1 MCHKFI
7 EREIEMENC
16 AFCKGVLNFLE
27 KINENTVDMD
37 NAVSDI
43 CGALEAAAEDIRLGR
58 VELSLAAP
66 PNELEPEG
74 VIKSGEMYLNP
85 NGYEDDG
92 VVINYTTKEGGR
104 VVSSFMPVKGEKW
117 SDEEK
122 AMIGLLSKS
131 CYIIT
136 GRARIMSLME
146 KSLYIDRM
154 TGICNTDGFM
164 RYGGMLAA
172 RGLLVNYAAAF
183 INIKNF
189 KYVNQLFGS
198 RQGDALLKKFAQ
210 AMDKFIK
217 DDGKFARL
225 GGDNFVLLIKKGRIT
240 DLRAFVDALS
250 FEMGEGEMKQ
260 LYNLRLRMGIYEAVE
275 TDTMGD
281 IMNKSSIAFNAAKSD
296 ERKDVVFF
304 SPVLLEEAIHKKKI
318 STLFPSA
325 LDNGEFVVY
334 YQPKVRLSDN
344 KLCGC
349 EALCRW
355 IRDGKI
361 VPPMDFIPVLETE
374 GSICRLDFYVFEAV
388 CADIK
393 RWLEMGLDPVRVSVN
408 FSKRHLHN
416 QRLADRIL
424 GIIRKYGIDGRY
436 IEVELTEMTGA
447 EDLTAMSVFV
457 DKMKDNGVATSIDD
471 FGTGYSSLNLLK
483 DLDVDVIK
491 LDKSFFTNI
500 NDADGGISTDRIV
513 VKNIV
518 NMVNELNMEA
528 VSEGVETH
536 AQAEFLRKMKCSMAQ
551 GFLFDRP
558 LPKDEFEKRLS
569 DESFY
574 ADKG

>member
-1 MCHKFI
+1 
-7 EREIEMENC
+7 MENC
-16 AFCKGVLNFLE
+16 AFCGGVLKFFE
-27 KINENTVDMD
+27 KINENVDNIDNAMD
-37 NAVSDI
+37 NITVA
-43 CGALEAAAEDIRLGR
+43 AEAAAEEIKLGK
-58 VELSLAAP
+58 VTLSLDAP
-66 PNELEPEG
+66 PSELEPEG
-74 VIKSGEMYLNP
+74 VHKYGEFYLSSK
-85 NGYEDDG
+85 GFEEDG
-92 VVINYTTKEGGR
+92 VEKQFTTKEGG
-104 VVSSFMPVKGEKW
+104 VVCISFLPVKGEKW
-117 SDEEK
+117 NISEK
-122 AMIGLLSKS
+122 SMIAVLIKS
-131 CYIIT
+131 CYIIS
-136 GRARIMSLME
+136 GRARVMSLME
-146 KSLYIDRM
+146 KSLYTDRM
-154 TGICNTDGFM
+154 TGICNTEGFM
-164 RYGGMLAA
+164 RYGGMLVA
-172 RGLLVNYAAAF
+172 RHQLVNYAAAF

-198 RQGDALLKKFAQ
+198 RQGDVLLRKFSQ
-210 AMDKFIK
+210 AMDSFVK

-240 DLRAFVDALS
+240 DLRAFADALS
-250 FEMGEGEMKQ
+250 FEMGEGDMRQ

-281 IMNKSSIAFNAAKSD
+281 IMNKSSIAFNAARSD

-304 SPVLLEEAIHKKKI
+304 SPLHLEEAIHKKKI
-318 STLFPSA
+318 STLFPTA

-416 QRLADRIL
+416 QRLADQIL
-424 GIIRKYGIDGRY
+424 GIIRKYGIDGSY

-447 EDLTAMSVFV
+447 EDFTAMSVFV
-457 DKMKDNGVATSIDD
+457 DRMKENGVATSIDD

-536 AQAEFLRKMKCSMAQ
+536 AQAEFLRETRCSMAQ

-569 DESFY
+569 DEGFY

>member
-1 MCHKFI
+1 MT
-7 EREIEMENC
+7 
-16 AFCKGVLNFLE
+16 FLE
-27 KINENTVDMD
+27 KIND
-37 NAVSDI
+37 NAVDMENAVVEISKAFELVAGD
-43 CGALEAAAEDIRLGR
+43 LRLGR
-58 VELSLAAP
+58 MQLSLSAP
-66 PNELEPEG
+66 PNEFEPEG
-74 VIKSGEMYLNP
+74 VVKSGELFLSP
-85 NGYEDDG
+85 EGYENDG
-92 VVINYTTKEGGR
+92 VVINYTTHEGGK
-104 VVSSFMPVKGEKW
+104 VLSEFMPVRGEKW
-117 SDEEK
+117 NDEEK
-122 AMIGLLSKS
+122 SMISLISKN

-136 GRARIMSLME
+136 GRARVMSLME
-146 KSLYIDRM
+146 KSLYTDRM
-154 TGICNTDGFM
+154 TGICNTEGFM
-164 RYGGMLAA
+164 RYGGMLVA
-172 RGLLVNYAAAF
+172 RHQLVNYAAAF

-198 RQGDALLKKFAQ
+198 RQGDVLLRTFSQ
-210 AMDKFIK
+210 AMDSFVK

-240 DLRAFVDALS
+240 DLRAFADALS
-250 FEMGEGEMKQ
+250 FEMGEGDMRQ

-281 IMNKSSIAFNAAKSD
+281 IMNKSSIAFNAARSD

-304 SPVLLEEAIHKKKI
+304 SPLHLEEAIHKKKI
-318 STLFPSA
+318 STLFPTA

-355 IRDGKI
+355 VKDGKI

-416 QRLADRIL
+416 QRLADQIL
-424 GIIRKYGIDGRY
+424 GIIRKYGIDGSY

-447 EDLTAMSVFV
+447 EDFTAMSVFV
-457 DKMKDNGVATSIDD
+457 DRMKENGVATSIDD

-536 AQAEFLRKMKCSMAQ
+536 AQAEFLRDTHCSMAQ

-569 DESFY
+569 DGSFY